1 MSVTNHERPGV
12 YSRYDAS
19 TVVKGRGGGGCVG
32 LAALCG
38 TGTAGTLY
46 TFNRYEEAV
55 TAFGGEETLTE
66 LVRLLFLNGAAQ
78 VKAVPVAEEAGY
90 KAAFSVLEAAEDIAV
105 VVCDSGELTVQQALR
120 DSVKAASEARRER
133 IAVVG
138 GKAGEN
144 ATALVQRAEG
154 LNSERVVLTAPVG
167 EGGGAVVAAA
177 VAGAIAGESDPAIP
191 LGGAELKG
199 VDGLE
204 ARYGDTEIDTLVRGG
219 VTPVEQAAGVVSVVR
234 GVTTR
239 TKTGEAADATWR
251 ELTTIRIVDDVIPTV
266 RDALRARFRRAKNT
280 EQSRGAIRS
289 QVVLELENKL
299 AREIITGYGEVS
311 VEADADNPTVC
322 LVDFSFT
329 VAHGLNQIWL
339 NAHMAVVQSYTAKSS
354 RTSQTVEAFGED
366 EPVATI
372 PGQRT
377 HVIELTRL
385 YATDE
390 AIRDGLNFHALE
402 DFSLVICKPDRKI
415 IYSGCQWSSIGE
427 TGALGAMVVEK
438 ITIVAARRIE
448 TAV

>member
-78 VKAVPVAEEAGY
+78 VKAVPVAEEA
-90 KAAFSVLEAAEDIAV
+90 EDIAV

-167 EGGGAVVAAA
+167 EGGGAAVAAA
-177 VAGAIAGESDPAIP
+177 GREPSPGRA
-191 LGGAELKG
+191 
-199 VDGLE
+199 
-204 ARYGDTEIDTLVRGG
+204 
-219 VTPVEQAAGVVSVVR
+219 
-234 GVTTR
+234 TR
-239 TKTGEAADATWR
+239 PFPW
-251 ELTTIRIVDDVIPTV
+251 
-266 RDALRARFRRAKNT
+266 
-280 EQSRGAIRS
+280 
-289 QVVLELENKL
+289 
-299 AREIITGYGEVS
+299 
-311 VEADADNPTVC
+311 
-322 LVDFSFT
+322 
-329 VAHGLNQIWL
+329 
-339 NAHMAVVQSYTAKSS
+339 
-354 RTSQTVEAFGED
+354 
-366 EPVATI
+366 
-372 PGQRT
+372 
-377 HVIELTRL
+377 
-385 YATDE
+385 
-390 AIRDGLNFHALE
+390 
-402 DFSLVICKPDRKI
+402 
-415 IYSGCQWSSIGE
+415 
-427 TGALGAMVVEK
+427 
-438 ITIVAARRIE
+438 AARS
-448 TAV
+448 

>member
-19 TVVKGRGGGGCVG
+19 TVVKGRGGGGGCVG

-167 EGGGAVVAAA
+167 EGGGAAVAAA

-199 VDGLE
+199 VDG
-204 ARYGDTEIDTLVRGG
+204 GG

-339 NAHMAVVQSYTAKSS
+339 SAHI
-354 RTSQTVEAFGED
+354 TV
-366 EPVATI
+366 
-372 PGQRT
+372 
-377 HVIELTRL
+377 
-385 YATDE
+385 
-390 AIRDGLNFHALE
+390 
-402 DFSLVICKPDRKI
+402 
-415 IYSGCQWSSIGE
+415 
-427 TGALGAMVVEK
+427 
-438 ITIVAARRIE
+438 
-448 TAV
+448 